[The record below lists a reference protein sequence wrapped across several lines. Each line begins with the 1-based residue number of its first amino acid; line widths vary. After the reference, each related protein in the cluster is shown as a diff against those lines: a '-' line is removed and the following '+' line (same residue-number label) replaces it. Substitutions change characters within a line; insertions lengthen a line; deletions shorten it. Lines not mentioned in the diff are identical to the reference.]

1 MKLSKEDFRG
11 SGKVFRFTLEQMI
24 KSRANIASLVVM
36 VVLMLLAGP
45 VMALFGDNGGSSGQQ
60 NGQNAQGPGA
70 DEALTAI
77 YYLNHTDYDIRF
89 EELAE
94 QDGPFAGV
102 PVEEAAFN
110 AGEWQE
116 QLKDQEALVE
126 ISHSDQGLQ
135 VDVLCLK
142 EKSVE
147 AAVDLLARTAGELVE
162 EARLRSLG
170 AGEGQMEI
178 LMSPYSIEA
187 ETLSSYLDEEEV
199 DFGTSF
205 GVQYAYSILVLILG
219 TMSASYIIRSVIE
232 EKSSK
237 LVELLMISVRP
248 LAMLLGKILAVM
260 VYIFGML
267 VLIFGSGILSMAL
280 SGAFLGGPSMGS
292 LMGMTG
298 LSADMLN
305 IGPMTVIII
314 LLFLFSG
321 YCTVGI
327 LSGIAG
333 AGCSTTEDMESANM
347 NVVMLILAGYL
358 VASITSGMGSRAVG
372 VVMSFLP
379 IVSVFCAPV
388 QYVLGNINLAI
399 LCVAWL
405 VQMAVAGFL
414 AVFCA
419 RVYSGLIFHKGN
431 KLGLKELM
439 HVKGGE

>member
-36 VVLMLLAGP
+36 VVLMLLSGP
-45 VMALFGDNGGSSGQQ
+45 VMALFGGDFGSKGQQ
-60 NGQNAQGPGA
+60 NGQNASDAGS
-70 DEALTAI
+70 EESLTAI
-77 YYLNHTDYDIRF
+77 YYLNHTDYDVRF
-89 EELAE
+89 EELAGPE
-94 QDGPFAGV
+94 GPFPGV
-102 PVEEAAFN
+102 TVEEAGFE
-110 AGEWQE
+110 AGDWQE
-116 QLKDQEALVE
+116 QLKEQEAFVE
-126 ISHSDQGLQ
+126 IGMSEQGIQ

-142 EKSVE
+142 EKPVE
-147 AAVDLLARTAGELVE
+147 DAVDTLAGAAGELVE

-170 AGEGQMEI
+170 AGEGQMDI
-178 LMSPYSIEA
+178 LMAPYSIESS
-187 ETLSSYLDEEEV
+187 TLSSYLDEEEV

-219 TMSASYIIRSVIE
+219 TMSAAYIIRSVIE

-260 VYIFGML
+260 AFIFGML
-267 VLIFGSGILSMAL
+267 VLIFGSGILSVAL

-292 LMGMTG
+292 LMASAG

-333 AGCSTTEDMESANM
+333 ASCSTTEDMEAANM
-347 NVVMLILAGYL
+347 NVVMFILAGYL
-358 VASITSGMGSRAVG
+358 VASITAGMGSRAVG

-379 IVSVFCAPV
+379 IISVFCAPV
-388 QYVLGNINLAI
+388 QYVLGNINLVL
-399 LCVAWL
+399 LCLAWL
-405 VQMAVAGFL
+405 VQMAVAGLL